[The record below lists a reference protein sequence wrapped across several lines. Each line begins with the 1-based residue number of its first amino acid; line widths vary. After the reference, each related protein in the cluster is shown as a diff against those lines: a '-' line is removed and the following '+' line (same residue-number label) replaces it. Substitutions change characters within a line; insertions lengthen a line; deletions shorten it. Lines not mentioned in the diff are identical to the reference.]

1 MRAQQDNLS
10 LAIFLYLLTGYRR
23 VQGFQPPRD
32 LSEYLSENLLERTT
46 TSYSND
52 NQSFE
57 FGTVREVESLSGFAY
72 GRSKASSDSEQIE
85 QTIP

>member
-32 LSEYLSENLLERTT
+32 FRSSIRSNLLERTT

-52 NQSFE
+52 NR
-57 FGTVREVESLSGFAY
+57 TVREVESLSGFAY